1 MKKVKNK
8 ENVSDNAEQELRISD
23 VSNRYLVEYLNK
35 GGANR
40 QTYIEAINEDAARKG
55 FFIFN
60 DGTILSIT
68 DIRHL

>member
-1 MKKVKNK
+1 MKKSKLK
-8 ENVSDNAEQELRISD
+8 TKVSDMAEEKLCVSD

>member
-1 MKKVKNK
+1 MSAGNHSEENK
-8 ENVSDNAEQELRISD
+8 YEALSQDV

-40 QTYIEAINEDAARKG
+40 QTYIEAINEEAARKG
-55 FFIFN
+55 FFIYN

>member
-1 MKKVKNK
+1 M
-8 ENVSDNAEQELRISD
+8 ENLNNTDKTSENAEKELRISD

-68 DIRHL
+68 DMRHL

>member
-1 MKKVKNK
+1 MKKSKLK
-8 ENVSDNAEQELRISD
+8 TKVSDMAEEKLRVSD

>member
-1 MKKVKNK
+1 MKKVKIK
-8 ENVSDNAEQELRISD
+8 ENVSDNTKEELRISD

-40 QTYIEAINEDAARKG
+40 QTYIEAINEDAARNG

>member
-8 ENVSDNAEQELRISD
+8 DIISDNAEKELRISD
-23 VSNRYLVEYLNK
+23 ISNRYLVEYLNK

-40 QTYIEAINEDAARKG
+40 QTYIEAINEDAARNG
-55 FFIFN
+55 FFIYN